1 MENQFTATAF
11 NAFLAEHKLMGS
23 RCKDCEKIYLPPRP
37 LCPETYSTD
46 MEWVELSG
54 KGKLVGFTSISI
66 GPAFM
71 QQSGFDRNNPY
82 VTGVVELEEGVRIS
96 ALIVGVDAKK
106 TGDHPDRYAGSGR
119 FCRIGAGRRQEDRSG
134 FPGQLKWF
142 LSRAF
147 QHLSGSQAA
156 ARASP
161 RPSPKRMF
169 LHSPGWLAIS
179 IPRTWMPSTP
189 GRAVL
194 AAAPHIPCW
203 PVV

>member
-23 RCKDCEKIYLPPRP
+23 RCKGCEKIYLPPRP

-96 ALIVGVDAKK
+96 ALIIGVDAKK
-106 TGDHPDRYAGSGR
+106 PETIQVGTPVQVDFVELGPE
-119 FCRIGAGRRQEDRSG
+119 GA
-134 FPGQLKWF
+134 K
-142 LSRAF
+142 
-147 QHLSGSQAA
+147 
-156 ARASP
+156 
-161 RPSPKRMF
+161 K
-169 LHSPGWLAIS
+169 
-179 IPRTWMPSTP
+179 T
-189 GRAVL
+189 VL
-194 AAAPHIPCW
+194 AFR
-203 PVV
+203 VN